1 MRCNETWTDLV
12 QVGQAVR
19 VLAQPLIL
27 SPEPISCRDLPE
39 LLQVHHVEGAVEHS
53 AGDAVKRV
61 FSPWRRHGY
70 LPDVVLASRQVA
82 GPVARLPEAVAVH
95 LPAALA
101 ERRVAVRRPLQV
113 EVAQLLQVRAHNLAE
128 KTSSFLRKENV
139 SKKPYLFIK
148 PVMNYPIKSLLFI

>member
-1 MRCNETWTDLV
+1 MEHIAGETM
-12 QVGQAVR
+12 
-19 VLAQPLIL
+19 
-27 SPEPISCRDLPE
+27 
-39 LLQVHHVEGAVEHS
+39 
-53 AGDAVKRV
+53 KRV
-61 FSPWRRHGY
+61 FSLRRRHGY

-128 KTSSFLRKENV
+128 KIRF
-139 SKKPYLFIK
+139 F
-148 PVMNYPIKSLLFI
+148 F